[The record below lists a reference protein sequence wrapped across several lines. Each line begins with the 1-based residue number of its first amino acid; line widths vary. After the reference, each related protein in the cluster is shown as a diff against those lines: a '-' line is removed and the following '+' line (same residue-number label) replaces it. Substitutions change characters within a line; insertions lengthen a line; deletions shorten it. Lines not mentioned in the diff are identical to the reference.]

1 MFFSFHKRHRLR
13 AFIVT
18 KKRNVTTENGFRH
31 TNVTIGFG
39 TLFAPQQL
47 SCQVTLGTLYAPQQ
61 VLCQVRGKHSFL
73 FWGPQFE
80 KLSLPIGWHTSCYA
94 RSKSRAKSV
103 GMVRATPAA

>member
-1 MFFSFHKRHRLR
+1 MVFSFHKRHRLR

-47 SCQVTLGTLYAPQQ
+47 SCQVTLGTLPAP
-61 VLCQVRGKHSFL
+61 
-73 FWGPQFE
+73 
-80 KLSLPIGWHTSCYA
+80 
-94 RSKSRAKSV
+94 SRFYAKSV
-103 GMVRATPAA
+103 ESIVFCFGVPNSKNYRRP

>member
-39 TLFAPQQL
+39 TLHAPQQL
-47 SCQVTLGTLYAPQQ
+47 SCQVTLGTLPAPQQ
-61 VLCQVRGKHSFL
+61 LSCQVTLGT
-73 FWGPQFE
+73 
-80 KLSLPIGWHTSCYA
+80 LPA
-94 RSKSRAKSV
+94 PSRFYAKSV
-103 GMVRATPAA
+103 ESIVFCFGVPNSKNYRRP